1 MIRGRVRVPSP
12 QAPGPATHGRRWS
25 CCCTELSVWL
35 GSLRGQLKR
44 GLQVPANR
52 GLPGGLPS
60 LSACHTTVPSVSF
73 LGFLKGVPL
82 KRAVSPSRL
91 GPTQPLLSGSV
102 LSASQEGGGR
112 CPPRWALAPG
122 PTRDGRPRAAPSRR
136 LGSDTFPTLALS
148 SKSGLKTQE
157 AELPLQGS
165 HHTAT
170 RSTPPVTRS
179 HRSTQLQPSIT
190 TGKTTGFCLQFIE
203 NKGLKC

>member
-1 MIRGRVRVPSP
+1 MHRTFCVARESSRSAEAR
-12 QAPGPATHGRRWS
+12 APGACKPRAPRGPA
-25 CCCTELSVWL
+25 
-35 GSLRGQLKR
+35 QL
-44 GLQVPANR
+44 V
-52 GLPGGLPS
+52 S
-60 LSACHTTVPSVSF
+60 LSHNRPVPSVSF